1 MTNNVNYSTIPE
13 TLKCKP
19 NWLFWKYET
28 VGGEKRKPPT
38 CANGK
43 KINPHDP
50 SNLHPFSIVE
60 EKFDPQIHEGIG
72 FSLTGSGFIGLDFDD
87 CLTIPNDFSSLKD
100 WAVPIVEL
108 IKGNYIEISPSG
120 NGIKS
125 FIKGKKPYWINET
138 HIKKDDGKIEIH
150 DHQYFTVTGNAIDD
164 GKSEKENQEQIN
176 LTCKEILRTKQESLK
191 PSPHP
196 TPPPVSI
203 SNIDLEKRLS
213 KARESKLGS
222 AFKALYDSGDISIC
236 DNDHSKADWKLC
248 SMLAF
253 WLEKDEGLI
262 DSAFRKSA
270 LMRDDKWNRHSG
282 GGLTYGQRTIQ
293 KAIEIT
299 SKTYQSNHQIE
310 IIDIHSKSEG
320 VEPPEEP
327 ATDSFDPN
335 TLKKFGLE
343 SNDPRYFREPY
354 LDSSLGT
361 DHYYSL
367 ELIDYVGQDLRWCED
382 KEKWLVWTGKYWA
395 DKDHLV
401 FHKLQQLAFIFKT
414 QMSNLDREIKE
425 LEAEI
430 EPKPDSKEPDSD
442 DDNKKCKPDKKKPPL
457 SAEELHLESL
467 RSRLG
472 RLTARTNKFSNLA
485 RHRSVLEYSKPQLA
499 ISSKDLDMDKYLF
512 NFQNCTVDL
521 RTGEQREHR
530 KDDYITKIID
540 HNYDPQAKAD
550 KWQKFINQVMGNDA
564 EMVDYI
570 QRIMGYSVNG
580 STDEQCL
587 FIFYGAG
594 SNGKSSLAETCMRV
608 LGNYSR
614 TVADD
619 FFSLRPNRE
628 HPTEIAVL
636 DGSRLVLGSESQGSK
651 NSTLDEGK
659 VKRLTGGDT
668 LIGRFMNK
676 DQFEFESTQTFILMV
691 NNKPEVLG
699 NDHGIWRRLK
709 LVNFNQQF
717 EGRNRVGN
725 IKEQLYA
732 EAEGILAWL
741 VDGAVEYYK
750 NGIQEPKSV
759 TEASEEYRKEFDT
772 ISYFIEECCT
782 TGSDLEIKSS
792 VLYQAYKDWCVTNNE
807 KCLNNRQFSETLQS
821 KKFKKRKRSNI
832 LFCGISLS
840 NLQLIANLPS
850 QNDNS
855 EGGKTE
861 IREAR
866 EAREAKSI
874 SSEECFDPPLP
885 PQPPQND
892 LDPPQNGQN
901 WPNSVEN
908 FRKLDRAGRVGSLI
922 STYQSMEG
930 INVDESNL
938 DDVRKEYDNHS
949 DGEIENEFI
958 ENLKFL
964 DTYGRK
970 LE

>member
-1 MTNNVNYSTIPE
+1 MP
-13 TLKCKP
+13 
-19 NWLFWKYET
+19 
-28 VGGEKRKPPT
+28 
-38 CANGK
+38 
-43 KINPHDP
+43 
-50 SNLHPFSIVE
+50 
-60 EKFDPQIHEGIG
+60 
-72 FSLTGSGFIGLDFDD
+72 
-87 CLTIPNDFSSLKD
+87 
-100 WAVPIVEL
+100 
-108 IKGNYIEISPSG
+108 
-120 NGIKS
+120 
-125 FIKGKKPYWINET
+125 
-138 HIKKDDGKIEIH
+138 
-150 DHQYFTVTGNAIDD
+150 
-164 GKSEKENQEQIN
+164 
-176 LTCKEILRTKQESLK
+176 
-191 PSPHP
+191 
-196 TPPPVSI
+196 I
-203 SNIDLEKRLS
+203 SNIDIEKRLS

-222 AFKALYDSGDISIC
+222 LFKGLYDFGDISISG
-236 DNDHSKADWKLC
+236 NDHSKADNQLC

-253 WLEKDEGLI
+253 WLEKDERLI

-270 LMRDDKWNRHSG
+270 LMRDKWNRHSG

-293 KAIEIT
+293 KAIETT
-299 SKTYQSNHQIE
+299 SKIYPSKRQAGVIN
-310 IIDIHSKSEG
+310 IHSKSEG
-320 VEPPEEP
+320 VGPAKEPD
-327 ATDSFDPN
+327 ADRFNPN

-343 SNDPRYFREPY
+343 SNDPRFYDYEEVR

-367 ELIDYVGQDLRWCED
+367 ELINYVGQDLRWCED

-395 DKDHLV
+395 DKNHLV
-401 FHKLQQLAFIFKT
+401 FHKLQQLASVFKA
-414 QMSNLDREIKE
+414 QQFFCAEEIKE

-430 EPKPDSKEPDSD
+430 KSKEADKEPNS
-442 DDNKKCKPDKKKPPL
+442 DDNKKSKSDEEKSL
-457 SAEELHLESL
+457 SEEELLLVQLHY
-467 RSRLG
+467 RLG
-472 RLTARTNKFSNLA
+472 RLATRANKFSNLS

-499 ISSKDLDMDKYLF
+499 ISSIDLDMDKHLL
-512 NFQNCTVDL
+512 NCHNYTVDL

-550 KWQKFINQVMGNDA
+550 KWRKFISQVMGNDA

-699 NDHGIWRRLK
+699 NDNGIWRRLK
-709 LVNFNQQF
+709 LVNFSQQF

-741 VDGAVEYYK
+741 VGGAVEYYK

-782 TGSDLEIKSS
+782 IGSDLEIKSS
-792 VLYQAYKDWCVTNNE
+792 VLYQAYKDWCVKNNE
-807 KCLNNRQFSETLQS
+807 KCLNNRQFSEILQS

-840 NLQLIANLPS
+840 NSQLIMDLPS

-855 EGGKTE
+855 EGEKTE

-892 LDPPQNGQN
+892 LNPPQNGQN

-908 FRKLDRAGRVGSLI
+908 FRKLDRRGRVGSLI
-922 STYQSMEG
+922 YTSQAMGY
-930 INVDESNL
+930 NVDESNF
-938 DDVRKEYDNHS
+938 DDVRKEYDNYS
-949 DGEIENEFI
+949 NSEIENEFI
-958 ENLKFL
+958 ANLEFL
-964 DTYGRK
+964 DRYGHK

>member
-1 MTNNVNYSTIPE
+1 MTNNVNYITIPE

-43 KINPHDP
+43 KIDPHDP

-100 WAVPIVEL
+100 WAIPIVEL

-138 HIKKDDGKIEIH
+138 HIKKGDGKIEIH

-196 TPPPVSI
+196 TPPPVPI
-203 SNIDLEKRLS
+203 SNIDLEERLN
-213 KARESKLGS
+213 KARESTLGS
-222 AFKALYDSGDISIC
+222 AFKALYDLGDISIC
-236 DNDHSKADWKLC
+236 ENDHSTADYKLC

-293 KAIEIT
+293 KAIEKT
-299 SKTYQSNHQIE
+299 SKIYQGKRQAE
-310 IIDIHSKSEG
+310 VVDIRSKSEG
-320 VEPPEEP
+320 VEP
-327 ATDSFDPN
+327 AVDSFDPD
-335 TLKKFGLE
+335 TLRMRGLE
-343 SNDPRYFREPY
+343 ISDPRFYKEAY
-354 LDSSLGT
+354 IDASLGT
-361 DHYYSL
+361 DHYYSE
-367 ELIDYVGQDLRWCED
+367 ELIKYVGLDLRWCED
-382 KEKWLVWTGKYWA
+382 KEEWLVWTGKYWA
-395 DKDHLV
+395 SKNHLV
-401 FHKLQQLAFIFKT
+401 FHKLQQLACIFKG
-414 QMSNLDREIKE
+414 QMDVVAQEINELIDEIDAIRKSNSDNKEYSIHSPSPEELSLREEYKE
-425 LEAEI
+425 LKHRHGI
-430 EPKPDSKEPDSD
+430 LLK
-442 DDNKKCKPDKKKPPL
+442 
-457 SAEELHLESL
+457 
-467 RSRLG
+467 RS
-472 RLTARTNKFSNLA
+472 NKFSNLA
-485 RHRSVLEYSKPQLA
+485 RHRSVLEYSKPLLA
-499 ISSKDLDMDKYLF
+499 ISSKDLDMDKYLL

-521 RTGEQREHR
+521 RTGEKREHR

-717 EGRNRVGN
+717 EGRNRIGN

-759 TEASEEYRKEFDT
+759 AEASEEYRKEFDT

-840 NLQLIANLPS
+840 NPQLIANLPS

-874 SSEECFDPPLP
+874 SSEECFNPPLP